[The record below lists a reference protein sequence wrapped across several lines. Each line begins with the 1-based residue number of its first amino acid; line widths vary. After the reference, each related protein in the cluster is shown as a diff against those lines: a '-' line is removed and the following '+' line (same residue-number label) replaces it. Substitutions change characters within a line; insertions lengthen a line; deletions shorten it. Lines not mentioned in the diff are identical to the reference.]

1 MSDNEKK
8 IFKRS
13 KVVEAKVSRN
23 EDEYKTWLEYVATQ
37 VTPNYHSIEEL
48 EQYLVEHYKAIP
60 HTLSNAE
67 RHTVKVN
74 VILNHFRDALELP
87 APICQNPTEEQL
99 HEYRMEDTS
108 FEQAR
113 NYPEEKLGLMI
124 KSYKIPSRSAKDIL
138 VMLEMKSQYIGIKN
152 ASSEFANEL
161 ILWKGVTKY
170 DIDHK
175 TSEFMMHAEALRNLG
190 KI

>member
-1 MSDNEKK
+1 MRDDAKK
-8 IFKRS
+8 IFEKS
-13 KVVEAKVSRN
+13 KVVEAQVSQN
-23 EDEYKTWLEYVATQ
+23 EGEYKTLLEYAAAQ
-37 VTPNYHSIEEL
+37 ISPNNHSIEEL

-60 HTLSNAE
+60 YTLSNAE

-74 VILNHFRDALELP
+74 VILNHFRDVLEVP
-87 APICQNPTEEQL
+87 NPHCQNPTGEQA
-99 HEYRMEDTS
+99 HEYMMEDNS

-124 KSYKIPSRSAKDIL
+124 KAYKIPSKSPKDIL
-138 VMLEMKSQYIGIKN
+138 VMLEIKSQYICIKN
-152 ASSEFANEL
+152 ASNEFANEL
-161 ILWKGVTKY
+161 ILWKGVTQH

-175 TSEFMMHAEALRNLG
+175 TPEFMTYVEALRNLG